1 MFRRGTNGR
10 TLLRGALG
18 AVFGG
23 ALLGGL
29 VYARE
34 VEPADVEVV
43 PVSLVLP
50 RLDERFDRYRIALVS
65 DLHADGWMTPG
76 RVLGL
81 VDLVNAEEPDLIAL
95 TGDFATYSRLRSL
108 IRYVP
113 DLVAPLRRLRAPDG
127 TLAVLGNHDHETNS
141 QVVRYTLA
149 AAGVTELNNTF
160 RTVQRHGASLHL
172 CGVDSALDGTPRLD
186 LVLQNLSQEGAAI
199 LLAHEPDFADESA
212 ATGRFDLQLSGHS
225 HGGQVRLPVLGSQPF
240 LPKLGRRYTSGLYSV
255 GGMLLYTN
263 RGLGN
268 HPRFRFNCRPEITI
282 LTLRAPEN
290 SVPTGRS
297 PWRQT

>member
-1 MFRRGTNGR
+1 MFGRGTCSH

-18 AVFGG
+18 AAFVG

-29 VYARE
+29 FYARE
-34 VEPADVEVV
+34 IEPADVEVV
-43 PVSLVLP
+43 PISLVLP
-50 RLDERFDRYRIALVS
+50 RLDERFDGYRIALIG
-65 DLHADGWMTPG
+65 DLHADSWMTPG

-81 VDLVNAEEPDLIAL
+81 VNLVNAEEPDLVAL
-95 TGDFATYSRLRSL
+95 TGDFATYSRFWSRLRH
-108 IRYVP
+108 VP
-113 DLVAPLRRLRAPDG
+113 GLVAPLRCLRAPDG

-149 AAGVTELNNTF
+149 AADVTELNNTSL
-160 RTVQRHGASLHL
+160 TVQRHGASLHL
-172 CGVDSALDGTPRLD
+172 CGVDSALEGTPRLD
-186 LVLQNLSQEGAAI
+186 LALQNLSREGAAV

-240 LPKLGRRYTSGLYSV
+240 LPKLGRRYTSGLYRV
-255 GGMLLYTN
+255 GGMFLYTN

-268 HPRFRFNCRPEITI
+268 HPRFRFNCRPEITV
-282 LTLRAPEN
+282 LTLRAPES
-290 SVPTGRS
+290 SVPPGRS